1 MSPVFGF
8 SLNTLA
14 NDVGLYVGLA
24 AVLGVA
30 VLALLFFAQARELK
44 RLREWADAA
53 PERAQELEERLT
65 ARARQEPEAA
75 PAAAPA
81 PAPVA
86 PAARASGPAAPRP
99 APAGVGAPA
108 LASATR
114 FRGAV
119 PTPRPSAPSALPA
132 AATAAAAARVGS
144 GASAPGTN
152 GGGAPTRAPSATT
165 PPASRPPIPIRT
177 GRPAGARRP
186 VAAPAAAERA
196 GRSPRRRVALLTAL
210 ALLGLAVVAGVV
222 LAATQLGGGGQSSP
236 ASRSAAPAAGRRPSA
251 AGRGFSRGS
260 VVVTVL
266 NGTPVPH
273 LANQVASRLRA
284 DGFQRGTVTNASD
297 QQRSATIISYVAG
310 HRRDALAVSRALG
323 ISDVQ
328 SIDPATR
335 SIACPQPACSTTVVV
350 TVGSDRIR

>member
-1 MSPVFGF
+1 MSPVLGF

-65 ARARQEPEAA
+65 ARAHREPQAA
-75 PAAAPA
+75 PAAAS
-81 PAPVA
+81 APVA
-86 PAARASGPAAPRP
+86 PAARAAGPAAPRP

-114 FRGAV
+114 FPGAV
-119 PTPRPSAPSALPA
+119 ATPRPSAPSALPA
-132 AATAAAAARVGS
+132 AATAAAAARVSS
-144 GASAPGTN
+144 GGPAPGTN
-152 GGGAPTRAPSATT
+152 GGGSA
-165 PPASRPPIPIRT
+165 ARPPIPVRT
-177 GRPAGARRP
+177 DRPAGARRP

-196 GRSPRRRVALLTAL
+196 ARSPRRRVALLTAL

-251 AGRGFSRGS
+251 GRGFSRGS
-260 VVVTVL
+260 IVVTVL

-284 DGFQRGTVTNASD
+284 DGFARGTVTNASD

-310 HRRDALAVSRALG
+310 HRRDALSVSRALG